1 MAPLHYATFFDVA
14 PVLTT
19 LLHHTKVSEVVGFK
33 TQITNVYLPWLKMC
47 NCIHSLVYHS

>member
-19 LLHHTKVSEVVGFK
+19 LLHHTKVG
-33 TQITNVYLPWLKMC
+33 LRRLLKMKEDEGT
-47 NCIHSLVYHS
+47 YF